1 MQLAFGENTILE
13 KLQGI
18 PFFGVLVIMII
29 SRWYWPSPSGLNKP
43 GQAINM
49 FVRFK
54 NSSSR
59 KTEGASTLDKLI
71 VICLSVCELSLLIGP
86 FLVILLELHSPCAP
100 PFIGSLSPYCSAR
113 VWTEPP
119 ILVRST
125 WMLAEV
131 WFWQQ
136 TTYDGTLYIMYA
148 LIVPIGGM
156 LDYLQ
161 YFQRITT
168 HGRSNVR
175 KNVKATNQEKQ
186 TNSQEQT
193 IRMYR
198 SLQLLEIGLNDAIK
212 GQIVPAMI
220 GVCPWLQVFSLFVS
234 INFYREIPL
243 PGYAVFP
250 MLFVD
255 ALLCNLIIG
264 TLAGQINLTERV
276 LADMKRQLKRYAVR
290 SWYRKELLACA
301 PLRIKFGQN
310 FIDKG
315 TPLVIEDFCF
325 DQTVNLI
332 LLEDM

>member
-1 MQLAFGENTILE
+1 MLR
-13 KLQGI
+13 
-18 PFFGVLVIMII
+18 PFNPL
-29 SRWYWPSPSGLNKP
+29 LN
-43 GQAINM
+43 
-49 FVRFK
+49 
-54 NSSSR
+54 
-59 KTEGASTLDKLI
+59 
-71 VICLSVCELSLLIGP
+71 
-86 FLVILLELHSPCAP
+86 
-100 PFIGSLSPYCSAR
+100 FIH
-113 VWTEPP
+113 
-119 ILVRST
+119 
-125 WMLAEV
+125 
-131 WFWQQ
+131 
-136 TTYDGTLYIMYA
+136 
-148 LIVPIGGM
+148 
-156 LDYLQ
+156 
-161 YFQRITT
+161 RITT